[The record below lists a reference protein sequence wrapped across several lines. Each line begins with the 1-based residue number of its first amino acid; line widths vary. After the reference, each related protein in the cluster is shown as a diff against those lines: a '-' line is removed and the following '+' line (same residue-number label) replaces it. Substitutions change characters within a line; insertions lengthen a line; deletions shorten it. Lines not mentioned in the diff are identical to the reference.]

1 MAGWQQVIIIGNL
14 GRDAEMKYLQSGQGV
29 CSFTVAVN
37 ETWTDR
43 QTNEKREKTNWF
55 RVSAWGQLGESIH
68 QYLTKGKQVMVTGTV
83 EARAYAD
90 AAGQPQASLDLR
102 ARDIRLLGS
111 RGEGGGGERGGDYSG
126 GDYSPPPDNMGDI
139 PF

>member
-14 GRDAEMKYLQSGQGV
+14 GRDAEMRYLQSGQGV
-29 CSFTVAVN
+29 CSFNVAVSEN
-37 ETWTDR
+37 WTDR

-55 RVSAWGQLGESIH
+55 KVSAWGQLGESIH

-83 EARAYAD
+83 EARAYTD
-90 AAGQPQASLDLR
+90 NAGQPQASLELR

-111 RGEGGGGERGGDYSG
+111 RGEGGGERGGEYSG
-126 GDYSPPPDNMGDI
+126 GDYVAPPDNMGDI